1 MHKIDSQ
8 QPLDEQYGSIDFTTF
23 QCGDEYVIARVY
35 RREKEY
41 LKAHIDYFR
50 HGIAIAH
57 KGNRDCLI
65 NTRCEII
72 FEETASSRRSG
83 INICRAFE
91 GFKIMWEED
100 VAAPGKDFDWRP
112 KEVIIPE
119 HRIAAN
125 AYEHYNAKIYEYP
138 YDITPPERGLIIRF
152 GNKFYDFETYDYL
165 YTIPNTVQFFTECT
179 RYNLYNVYSDRDY
192 DNKPSVQVYKKDDF
206 DAYIVKDAQYYRNII
221 VKVHDHKIISWYPL
235 PCIEEEPLRD
245 ISYQNYS
252 EDLGTNPLDSLNAD
266 KYIQYI
272 FSDDKIELN
281 PHIDKTFNIFTQF
294 PELREAF
301 DTFHAKQSQ
310 IFRKTGK
317 EYVGVIRG
325 SNVYLVVRFIYN
337 GFIIC
342 NYDDYPCYSSYK
354 RRDLSKFYVFNDR
367 GNILNLTGYDEI
379 DVVQSNVHSEEL
391 MFNRKNEYGIA
402 CIGTYNSNNIEL
414 REKVLFIY
422 DEDDVKY
429 KDIRIKPSVGI
440 GITCGNPECRFLKQ
454 ILIDDKFYIR
464 DIEREKA
471 SAIGIYKWETIGISF
486 REDFSDS
493 VLYAGIPYPLSKIEV
508 DDELR
513 LAPIIDDYLYKLPNN
528 SLVSKYIP
536 IRDNV
541 LYREY
546 MHTMYSIDTI
556 KQATQTSIEKTRKR
570 LEECCKKGNPYV
582 VRIKEIKK
590 FSNSYT
596 QYYLFEYRPYGKI
609 DSKGN
614 ITYLSGAPDKI
625 EL

>member
-57 KGNRDCLI
+57 IGGIECLI
-65 NTRCEII
+65 NIHCEIV
-72 FEETASSRRSG
+72 FEGSASSRCSG
-83 INICRAFE
+83 INICRALE

-125 AYEHYNAKIYEYP
+125 AYEQYNAKIYDYP
-138 YDITPPERGLIIRF
+138 YGTTPPERGLIIRF
-152 GNKFYDFETYDYL
+152 DNKFYDFETYDFL
-165 YTIPNTVQFFTECT
+165 FSIPNTVQFFKECS
-179 RYNLYNVYSDRDY
+179 RYNLYNVYSDCDY

-206 DAYIVKDAQYYRNII
+206 DTYIVKDAQYYRNII
-221 VKVHDHKIISWYPL
+221 VKVEGNKIISWYPL

-252 EDLGTNPLDSLNAD
+252 EDLGANPLDKLNAD

-301 DTFHAKQSQ
+301 DTFQSQ

-317 EYVGVIRG
+317 EYVGVIYENG
-325 SNVYLVVRFIYN
+325 VYLVVRFIYK

-342 NYDDYPCYSSYK
+342 NYNKYPSDN
-354 RRDLSKFYVFNDR
+354 RRVFSKFYVFSDS

-379 DVVQSNVHSEEL
+379 DVVQSNVHGEAL
-391 MFNRKNEYGIA
+391 MFNRENEYGIA
-402 CIGTYNSNNIEL
+402 NIGVFDSKSKNIEL
-414 REKVLFIY
+414 RENVLFTY
-422 DEDDVKY
+422 DEDDVEY
-429 KDIRIKPSVGI
+429 KDIHIKPSVGI
-440 GITCGNPECRFLKQ
+440 GLTCGNPDNRVLRQ
-454 ILIDDKFYIR
+454 ILIEDKFYIR
-464 DIEREKA
+464 DIEQEKA
-471 SAIGIYKWETIGISF
+471 SAIGIYKWKPMDLGY
-486 REDFSDS
+486 RQDFSDS
-493 VLYAGIPYPLSKIEV
+493 VLYAGLPYQLSKIEV

-536 IRDNV
+536 IKDNI

-546 MHTMYSIDTI
+546 MYTMYSIDTI

-582 VRIKEIKK
+582 VRIKEILKL
-590 FSNSYT
+590 SGSYT
-596 QYYLFEYRPYGKI
+596 KYYLFEYRPFGKI

-614 ITYLSGAPDKI
+614 ITYKFGAPDKI